1 VKATQKGTLVKI
13 GIGLPNNVVGVP
25 GPLMVE
31 WARRA
36 EQRGFES
43 VTTIDRLIYPSLDS
57 IIALALAAGATTE
70 LTLVTN
76 ILLAPLYPPA
86 ILAKQ
91 LASLALAARDRLA
104 VGVAVGAREDDYTAA
119 GVDFDIRGR
128 LLDQEVTTMR
138 EAWRGTPVAN
148 GSPLSPEPVNIPLLF
163 GGRSK
168 ATLRRATT
176 VGDGWVAGALRD
188 YQGQSDFIDRVRRG
202 WREAGRAGEPQNH
215 ASVNFA
221 VGDNGVAESGRKHLA
236 HYYGFKPEYA
246 KLNVDDIITTPQDAR
261 DTVRAYSDLGFDR
274 LLFHPA
280 VASLDQVDR
289 LADAVL

>member
-1 VKATQKGTLVKI
+1 MKI
-13 GIGLPNNVVGVP
+13 GIGLPNNVVSVP

-43 VTTIDRLIYPSLDS
+43 VTTIDRLVYPSLDS
-57 IIALALAAGATTE
+57 IIALALAAGATTD
-70 LTLVTN
+70 LALVSN

-91 LASLALAARDRLA
+91 LATLALAAGDRIA
-104 VGVAVGAREDDYTAA
+104 IGVAVGARDDDYTAA
-119 GVDFDIRGR
+119 GVEFSKRGR
-128 LLDQEVTTMR
+128 VLDEIVTTMHDV
-138 EAWRGTPVAN
+138 WSGVPITD
-148 GSPLSPEPVNIPLLF
+148 GGPLSPEPVHIPLLF

-176 VGDGWVAGALRD
+176 IGDGWVAGALRD
-188 YQGQSDFIDRVRRG
+188 YKWQAEFLELVRKG
-202 WREAGRAGEPQNH
+202 WQETGRTGEPQNH

-221 VGDNGVAESGRKHLA
+221 IGDQQVADSGRHHLA
-236 HYYGFKPEYA
+236 RYYGFKPEYA
-246 KLNVDDIITTPQDAR
+246 KLNIDDIITSPQDAR
-261 DTVRAYSDLGFDR
+261 GTVQAYRDLGFDR

-280 VASLDQVDR
+280 VASLEQVDR

>member
-1 VKATQKGTLVKI
+1 VKI
-13 GIGLPNNVVGVP
+13 GIGLPNNVVGVR
-25 GPLMVE
+25 GPQMVE
-31 WARRA
+31 WAQRA

-43 VTTIDRLIYPSLDS
+43 VTTIDRLIYPSIDS
-57 IIALALAAGATTE
+57 VIALALAAGATTD
-70 LTLVTN
+70 LALVTN
-76 ILLAPLYPPA
+76 ILLAPLYPPT

-104 VGVAVGAREDDYTAA
+104 IGIAVGARDDDYVAA
-119 GVDFDIRGR
+119 GVDFAKRGR
-128 LLDQEVTTMR
+128 LLDEEVTTLR
-138 EAWRGTPVAN
+138 QAWSGKPIGDSPIVAQPV
-148 GSPLSPEPVNIPLLF
+148 EIPLLF
-163 GGRSK
+163 GGRGK

-188 YQGQSDFIDRVRRG
+188 YKGQADFLDRVRRG
-202 WREAGRAGEPQNH
+202 WREAGREGDPTNH

-221 VGDNGVAESGRKHLA
+221 IGGADIADAGRSHLA

-246 KLNVDDIITTPQDAR
+246 QLNVDDIITTPQDAR
-261 DTVRAYSDLGFDR
+261 DTVRAYRDLGFDR

-280 VASLDQVDR
+280 VASTDQVDR

>member
-1 VKATQKGTLVKI
+1 MKI

-31 WARRA
+31 WAQRA

-43 VTTIDRLIYPSLDS
+43 VTTIDRLVYPSLDS

-70 LTLVTN
+70 LSLVSN

-91 LASLALAARDRLA
+91 LATLALAAGDRIA
-104 VGVAVGAREDDYTAA
+104 IGVAVGARADDYTAA
-119 GVDFDIRGR
+119 GVDFSKRGR
-128 LLDQEVTTMR
+128 VLDDLVVALR
-138 EAWRGTPVAN
+138 EAWSSAAVAD
-148 GSPLSPEPVNIPLLF
+148 GSPLSPAPVHIPLLF
-163 GGRSK
+163 GGRGK

-188 YQGQSDFIDRVRRG
+188 YRGQTEFIELVRKG
-202 WREAGRAGEPQNH
+202 WQEAGRTGDPQNH

-221 VGDNGVAESGRKHLA
+221 IGDQRVADSGRRHLA
-236 HYYGFKPEYA
+236 HYYGFKPDYA
-246 KLNVDDIITTPQDAR
+246 KLNIDDIITSPSDAR
-261 DTVRAYSDLGFDR
+261 DTVHAYRDIGFDR

-280 VASLDQVDR
+280 VAAVDQVDR

>member
-1 VKATQKGTLVKI
+1 MKI
-13 GIGLPNNVVGVP
+13 GIGLPNNVVGAP
-25 GPLMVE
+25 GPLMAE

-43 VTTIDRLIYPSLDS
+43 VTTIDRLIYPSTDS
-57 IIALALAAGATTE
+57 IIALALAAGATTD
-70 LTLVTN
+70 LRLVTN

-91 LASLALAARDRLA
+91 LASLAVAAPDRLA
-104 VGVAVGAREDDYTAA
+104 VGIAVGAREDDYAAA
-119 GVDFDIRGR
+119 GVDFDKRGR
-128 LLDQEVTTMR
+128 VLDQEVATLR
-138 EAWRGTPVAN
+138 EAWRGSQLCPQPVD
-148 GSPLSPEPVNIPLLF
+148 IPLLF
-163 GGRSK
+163 GGRGK

-176 VGDGWVAGALRD
+176 IGDGWVAGALRD
-188 YQGQSDFIDRVRRG
+188 YPGQSDFIDRVRAG

-221 VGDNGVAESGRKHLA
+221 IGDDGVADSGRKHLA

-246 KLNVDDIITTPQDAR
+246 KLNVDDIVITAHDAR
-261 DTVRAYSDLGFDR
+261 DTVRAYRDLGFDR

>member
-1 VKATQKGTLVKI
+1 VKI
-13 GIGLPNNVVGVP
+13 GIGLPNNLVGVP
-25 GPLMVE
+25 GPLMVQ

-43 VTTIDRLIYPSLDS
+43 VTTIDRLVYPSLDS
-57 IIALALAAGATTE
+57 IIALALAAGATTD
-70 LTLVTN
+70 LALVSN

-91 LASLALAARDRLA
+91 LASLALAAGDRVA
-104 VGVAVGAREDDYTAA
+104 IGVGVGAREDDYTAA
-119 GVDFDIRGR
+119 GVEFRKRGR
-128 LLDQEVTTMR
+128 ALDELTTTMR
-138 EAWRGTPVAN
+138 EAWSGTPIAG
-148 GSPLSPEPVNIPLLF
+148 GSPLSPERVHIPLLF

-176 VGDGWVAGALRD
+176 IGDGWVAGALRE
-188 YQGQSDFIDRVRRG
+188 YTWQGEFLELVRKG
-202 WREAGRAGEPQNH
+202 WQEAGRTGDPQNH

-221 VGDNGVAESGRKHLA
+221 IGDQQVADSGRHHLA
-236 HYYGFKPEYA
+236 QYYGFKPDYA
-246 KLNVDDIITTPQDAR
+246 KLNIDDIITSPQDAR
-261 DTVRAYSDLGFDR
+261 GTVQAYRDLGFDR

-280 VASLDQVDR
+280 VASLEQVDR

>member
-1 VKATQKGTLVKI
+1 MKI

-25 GPLMVE
+25 GPMMVE

-43 VTTIDRLIYPSLDS
+43 VTTIDRLVYPSLDS
-57 IIALALAAGATTE
+57 IIALALAAGATTD
-70 LTLVTN
+70 LALVSN

-91 LASLALAARDRLA
+91 LASLALAAGDRIA
-104 VGVAVGAREDDYTAA
+104 IGVAVGARDDDYTAA
-119 GVDFDIRGR
+119 GVDFSKRGR
-128 LLDQEVTTMR
+128 VLDEISTTMR
-138 EAWRGTPVAN
+138 DAWSGAPIAV
-148 GSPLSPEPVNIPLLF
+148 GSPLSPEPVHVPLLF

-168 ATLRRATT
+168 ATLRRATA

-188 YQGQSDFIDRVRRG
+188 YQGQAEFLERVRKG
-202 WREAGRAGEPQNH
+202 WQEAGRTGDPQNH

-221 VGDNGVAESGRKHLA
+221 IGDQQVADSGRHHLA
-236 HYYGFKPEYA
+236 QYYGFKPEYA
-246 KLNVDDIITTPQDAR
+246 KLNIDDIITSAQDAR
-261 DTVRAYSDLGFDR
+261 GTVQAYRDLGFDR

-280 VASLDQVDR
+280 VASLDQVDL